1 MLGTLSMFCG
11 RASRGFDAAGRGRGG
26 LLPGCKPR
34 SAGRGRAAR
43 AFDGLALPRKAS
55 RCPRRGLRCDFGAV
69 GCLPVFEMAQASWS
83 GQLSSSSVVCG
94 RNRAN
99 ARAKAASR
107 SVFVGGSAIGLIVSC
122 KTARARSSHSS
133 SCSSLNVCPARSSA
147 HSHQSARIRSR
158 CSSAMDHCKPRH

>member
-1 MLGTLSMFCG
+1 VEGPREDLTRPAAAAEVYYLVVNPV
-11 RASRGFDAAGRGRGG
+11 RPAAVERLEPLTASPFRGR
-26 LLPGCKPR
+26 PR
-34 SAGRGRAAR
+34 VVR
-43 AFDGLALPRKAS
+43 
-55 RCPRRGLRCDFGAV
+55 LRCDFGAV
-69 GCLPVFEMAQASWS
+69 GYLPVFEMAQASWS
-83 GQLSSSSVVCG
+83 GQLSSSVVCG